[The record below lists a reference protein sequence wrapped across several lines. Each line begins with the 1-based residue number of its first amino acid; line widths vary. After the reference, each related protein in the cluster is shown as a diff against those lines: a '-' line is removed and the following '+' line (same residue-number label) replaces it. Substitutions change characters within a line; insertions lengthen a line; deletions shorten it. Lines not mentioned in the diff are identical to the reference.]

1 MRLLDF
7 LNGFID
13 IFRSRYVRYLE
24 AEVVRLRMETA
35 GLNHTLLSSK
45 GIQQVPTPDLQ
56 DLSARGRDLRATGTT
71 GREAGQMRPVV
82 SSNTHAKLR
91 MQLERQSQKEAA
103 QMEQE
108 IRENREKREE
118 VKAHA
123 QK

>member
-56 DLSARGRDLRATGTT
+56 ALSARGRDLRATGTT

>member
-1 MRLLDF
+1 MRLLDL

>member
-1 MRLLDF
+1 MRLLEF